1 MSGSG
6 KSLSASLSL
15 EELSVDMNQPARGT
29 GHASTSS
36 FHSSPGP
43 SSQQATRIIYDGSNN
58 TIPRTKKSGGS
69 SASGGG
75 GGSPGR
81 TSRASLR
88 KTVSSPIGPFHGN
101 DVVGARLA
109 NSSGLAI
116 QRVSHHVIDVEE
128 SDSEDEEEV
137 TLMLAQHERIPM
149 KDFSNE
155 VRATLDIDNFVGQA
169 SLLLDVT
176 ETTVESIMDR
186 LLAKLL
192 EGDEKEEIIT
202 KEAKSVL
209 FSHDSGRSKNSLDRE
224 QKVTTPSLFRTTS
237 ETKWEH
243 RHSSQPV
250 HVLAKTIQGTSE
262 GLGGGF
268 DYDQSWICALCSVQS
283 LQRRHVAIA
292 RLKHAANLGRTSQ
305 ETRFFCLVMAPM
317 REKGTKN
324 AMETART
331 FATILADIDCRQLLQ
346 AAKTEEDFKRIL
358 NCYAKE
364 LAIQQSHSSR
374 HRLSRPSVIPADGFD
389 QGAGFARGFR
399 ADLKRRLPHYL
410 SDFRDGIVGH
420 KSVHKLISTTLFLYF
435 ACLLPSIAFGVLND
449 KNTHGEIDVRKV
461 IVSQTLGGIFFAL
474 FGGQPLIVM
483 LTTAPLA
490 IYIKIIYSICQD
502 FDLSFMT
509 MYALVGFWNTFFL
522 IVYSLCDASR
532 LMKWSTR
539 STEEIFALFIS
550 IAFCVDPLKEL
561 VYNFQKNYKS
571 DGCSEALDDYALLYG
586 NSTNGTQI
594 LNIKPC
600 LRENSLVYLIL
611 MFGTLW
617 VGVTLHSFTKSPFLD
632 ASKREVL
639 ADYALPVSVV
649 VMSFVGSYLFRDIQL
664 EMFPYQEGS
673 FFTLVSLEGV
683 NIYMV
688 LGSMGL
694 GFCLSLLFFM
704 DQNITGSMV
713 NSPSNKLKK
722 GSAYHLDLMVVAI
735 MNCILTMFGLPWIHG
750 ALPHSPLHVHALAD
764 KEERV
769 DQGHV
774 RHIIVRVRENRLTIL
789 LSHAM
794 IGLSVLMLP
803 VPLQYIPNAVLYG
816 LFLYMACTALDDN
829 QLFERTMLL
838 ITEQAAYPPNHYVRR
853 VPQRKM
859 HIFTFTQLVQLA
871 CLCGFGFAPWP
882 YLKMVFPLLIMFF
895 LPIRHRLVPKVIHTK
910 YLDALDKCH

>member
-1 MSGSG
+1 MTHMQTIKEDEYRNGMGNRDDGDGDREDSSSSTDPREILATETGRARAADILQEFELTTAECTCSCPIYCNNNNNDVPSSSAPPPVASTTTVTMSNNGDVVKQKR
-6 KSLSASLSL
+6 KSLWSRS
-15 EELSVDMNQPARGT
+15 Q
-29 GHASTSS
+29 
-36 FHSSPGP
+36 HSRRLKMLVPGKN
-43 SSQQATRIIYDGSNN
+43 G
-58 TIPRTKKSGGS
+58 
-69 SASGGG
+69 
-75 GGSPGR
+75 
-81 TSRASLR
+81 
-88 KTVSSPIGPFHGN
+88 
-101 DVVGARLA
+101 
-109 NSSGLAI
+109 
-116 QRVSHHVIDVEE
+116 
-128 SDSEDEEEV
+128 DEEEV

-155 VRATLDIDNFVGQA
+155 VRATLDVDNFVLQA

-176 ETTVESIMDR
+176 ENTVEAIVDR
-186 LLAKLL
+186 LLEKLL
-192 EGDEKEEIIT
+192 EGDEREEVIAKEV
-202 KEAKSVL
+202 KSVL
-209 FSHDSGRSKNSLDRE
+209 FSHDS
-224 QKVTTPSLFRTTS
+224 
-237 ETKWEH
+237 
-243 RHSSQPV
+243 V

-262 GLGGGF
+262 SLGGGF

-324 AMETART
+324 ALETART

-346 AAKTEEDFKRIL
+346 ASKTEDEFKRIL

-364 LAIQQSHSSR
+364 LAIQQSQSSR
-374 HRLSRPSVIPADGFD
+374 HRISRPSVVPFDGFD
-389 QGAGFARGFR
+389 VGSGCARGLR
-399 ADLKRRLPHYL
+399 ADLKRRIPHYL

-420 KSVHKLISTTLFLYF
+420 KTLHKLVSTTLFLYF

-449 KNTHGEIDVRKV
+449 KNTHGKIDVRKV
-461 IVSQTLGGIFFAL
+461 IVSQTIGGLFFCL

-490 IYIKIIYSICQD
+490 IYIKIIYSICED
-502 FDLSFMT
+502 FELDFLT
-509 MYALVGFWNTFFL
+509 MYALVGFWNTLFL
-522 IVYSLCDASR
+522 CLYSVCDASC

-550 IAFCVDPLKEL
+550 IAFCVDAFKDLAN
-561 VYNFQKNYKS
+561 NFKKNYIS
-571 DGCSEALDDYALLYG
+571 DGCNQIQQMDMDLLEYLPLNDS
-586 NSTNGTQI
+586 NSSNITQMLSI
-594 LNIKPC
+594 QPC

-632 ASKREVL
+632 ASKREAL

-649 VMSFVGSYLFRDIQL
+649 TMSFVGSYLFNDIQL
-664 EMFPYQEGS
+664 EKFPYQDGD
-673 FFTLVSLEGV
+673 FFRLVSLEEV
-683 NIYMV
+683 NIYMIV
-688 LGSMGL
+688 GSMGL

-704 DQNITGSMV
+704 DQNITGAMV
-713 NSPSNKLKK
+713 NSPGNKLKK
-722 GSAYHLDLMVVAI
+722 GSAYHLDLLVVA
-735 MNCILTMFGLPWIHG
+735 MLNCVLSMFGLPWLHG
-750 ALPHSPLHVHALAD
+750 ALPHSPLHVKALAD

-774 RHIIVRVRENRLTIL
+774 HHIIVRVRETRLTIL
-789 LSHAM
+789 LSHIM
-794 IGLSVLMLP
+794 IGLSVFMLP

-859 HIFTFTQLVQLA
+859 HIFTFTQLLQLA
-871 CLCGFGFAPWP
+871 CLCGFGFSPWP

-910 YLDALDKCH
+910 YLDALDRSH